1 MWCCLCDP
9 VSSRFSRTPTCDRR
23 TDRWTDRQTD
33 TGPWLVP
40 RMHSIARKKLQVW
53 LAEVDVLRHRHVDT
67 LQLMKP
73 ALAAVTLQ
81 ALLRQSPVLI
91 RGT

>member
-1 MWCCLCDP
+1 MDGQ
-9 VSSRFSRTPTCDRR
+9 
-23 TDRWTDRQTD
+23 TDRHRTMASTADAWHR
-33 TGPWLVP
+33 
-40 RMHSIARKKLQVW
+40 AEKLQVW

-81 ALLRQSPVLI
+81 ALLLQSPVLI